1 MKFCHK
7 TWNVLLTENCVSELM
22 RHRQSSGSSREN
34 GGQLFARFVQDGVQV
49 EVATVTRGF
58 SRRTRFGFWPDRK
71 AEQADI
77 NQLFERGLHYIGDW
91 HTHPEEV
98 PSPSATDEQK
108 MQEIFRKSRHELP
121 FMLMV
126 IVGQAVFPRGLFL
139 GVVQATGI
147 QSLDPC

>member
-1 MKFCHK
+1 MKFRHEAS
-7 TWNVLLTENCVSELM
+7 NVVLTDNCISELL

-34 GGQLFARFVQDGVQV
+34 GGQLFARFVQDGIQV

-98 PSPSATDEQK
+98 PSPSATDKLK
-108 MQEIFRKSRHELP
+108 MQEIFRNSRHELP
-121 FMLMV
+121 FMLMA
-126 IVGQAVFPRGLFL
+126 IVGQAALPQGLFL
-139 GVVQATGI
+139 GVVQDTGF
-147 QSLDPC
+147 QSLDAC